1 MRFFRYYW
9 PFVLWAI
16 LILILTGLPGNY
28 FPKVPTIWDLL
39 APDKIVHLFIFIVFT
54 ILLYYGLTLH
64 NGDGISSWMYALI
77 VIGAGVCY
85 GGITEMLQA
94 YIFVWRQASVY
105 DFIADSVGC
114 IVGYLLFRN
123 VIFKQLNKY

>member
-1 MRFFRYYW
+1 MRYFRYYW

-28 FPKVPTIWDLL
+28 FPRVPTIWDLL
-39 APDKIVHLFIFIVFT
+39 SPDKIVHLFIFIVFT
-54 ILLYYGLTLH
+54 VLLFHGLVLH
-64 NGDGISSWMYALI
+64 YRERISLWMYALI
-77 VIGAGVCY
+77 VIGTGVFY
-85 GGITEMLQA
+85 GGITELLQA

-114 IVGYLLFRN
+114 IAGYLLFRN
-123 VIFKQLNKY
+123 VISKRLNKY